1 MDLHRLN
8 VYCKVVEL
16 GSFTRA
22 GESLSI
28 SQPTVSEHIRL
39 LEQAVGERLIDRLG
53 RKVVPTSA
61 GQIFFQYAKDL
72 VNLGEEALQAVKS
85 FGGKLSGNLLLGA
98 STIPGT
104 YILPRIIGQFRDLH
118 PAVYMSL
125 RISDSSEIAGS
136 VIDGELEAGVIG
148 SECKDRRILSCVITH
163 DDLVLTVFL
172 GHPWSKKGR
181 VSIYELEGEP
191 FILREKGSGT
201 RTVMRKILEE
211 SGFGITKLSVAAE
224 MGSTEAVR
232 QAVKAR
238 LGVSIISR
246 HAIEEDLERGILA
259 EVQIEGVSFTR
270 PLYSISRRG
279 KRTTP
284 ACSAF
289 LEYLR
294 TSLRNINE

>member
-8 VYCKVVEL
+8 VFCKVVEL
-16 GSFTRA
+16 ASFTRA

-39 LEQAVGERLIDRLG
+39 LEQAVGERLIDRFG
-53 RKVVPTSA
+53 RKVVATPA

-104 YILPRIIGQFRDLH
+104 YILPSIIRQFRDLH
-118 PAVYMSL
+118 PAIYISL

-136 VIDGELEAGVIG
+136 VIQGELEAGVIG
-148 SECKDRRILSCVITH
+148 TEWKDRRIRSSVITH
-163 DDLVLTVFL
+163 DDLVLAVFS

-181 VSIYELEGEP
+181 VSIHKLEGEP
-191 FILREKGSGT
+191 FIIREKGSGT
-201 RTVMRKILEE
+201 RTVMRRILEE
-211 SGFGITKLSVAAE
+211 NGLGITKLSIAAE

-232 QAVKAR
+232 QSIKSH

-246 HAIEEDLERGILA
+246 HAIEEDLEIGTLTEI
-259 EVQIEGVSFTR
+259 QIEGVSFTR

-279 KRTTP
+279 RRTTP
-284 ACSAF
+284 ACGAF

-294 TSLRNINE
+294 TALGSTNE